1 MKYSFASMFIIVYF
15 ALFANAQGNM
25 ALSGFVYDEH
35 HKTLPGATV
44 ALMPINKNVST
55 DQNGFFSFSNLNSGK
70 YKLEVSF
77 IGYEKYIVEFEFNQH
92 LELDI
97 HLSPSMVNLNEVV
110 VADSYAEQRK
120 MTESLNIEVINNDF
134 IRQNQGNS
142 LMKSLERLPGISVID
157 IGAGQSKPLIR
168 GLGFNRVV
176 VLENGIRH
184 EGQQW
189 GADHGLEIDQY
200 AAGRVEIIRGPSSL
214 RYGSDAIGGVIDVKH
229 NEILANKKLGGTVEL
244 SAKSNNSY
252 GGGSILLFGRSNKI
266 WFSMRAT
273 LTRFADYRVPT
284 DSIDIYSY
292 RAPLYKNRMRNTA
305 GKENNFHVTLGFD
318 GKKVSSKLITSIV
331 GSKNGFFAN
340 AHGLEPRMVDALL
353 HDMSNRDFQYPYQTV
368 SHIKVISLNEV
379 RTNKYDWDFE
389 LAFQQNYRQEWSQYV
404 NHGFMPAIFPNNMP
418 FSSELERAFRKN
430 ILTGNI
436 NLKTNI
442 TPKSILYAGLSN
454 EYQMNRIDGR
464 GFIIPEYEQIN
475 MGAYTYFKY
484 NLFEKTLLHA
494 GLRADY
500 GRINIDDYYDWF
512 KSPVL
517 NNTDTLWINLQRAV
531 QLDRSFTS
539 LTWSAGINHQFD
551 YLKLKANIGK
561 SFRMPLANELAA
573 NGINYHRFSFE
584 RGNQSLAP
592 EISYQIDFGAEWH
605 SSLFAFEIT
614 PFVSF
619 SPNYIYLNPTHLHDR
634 LYGNG
639 HQVFEYTQNA
649 VLRYG
654 GEVHAHLQPVKTF
667 QFGLIGNYLYAV
679 QTSGNKKG
687 FSLPYSPPAS
697 VLLNVKYNLQ
707 KLWVLYL
714 PYFSAD
720 LNLVAKQ
727 NRVVPPEEKTPG
739 YQLVNLSIGANI
751 TQKPNAVSL
760 VFQVQNMFD
769 IKYFKHTSFY
779 RLINVPEPGR
789 NFIISLS
796 IPIRN

>member
-1 MKYSFASMFIIVYF
+1 MKYFFASIFIIVFY
-15 ALFANAQGNM
+15 AMFANVQSNM
-25 ALSGFVYDEH
+25 VFSGFVYDEH
-35 HKTLPGATV
+35 HKALPGATV
-44 ALMPINKNVST
+44 SLMPINKNLST
-55 DQNGFFSFSNLNSGK
+55 DKNGFFSISNLNKGK

-77 IGYEKYIVEFEFNQH
+77 IGYKKYIAEFEFNQQV
-92 LELDI
+92 EIDI

-120 MTESLNIEVINNDF
+120 MNESLNIEVINNDF

-157 IGAGQSKPLIR
+157 IGAGQAKPLIR

-229 NEILANKKLGGTVEL
+229 NEVPDNKKLGGIVDL

-252 GGGSILLFGRSNKI
+252 GGGSLLLFGRSNNM
-266 WFSMRAT
+266 WFNLRAT
-273 LTRFADYRVPT
+273 AAEFADYRVPT

-292 RAPLYKNRMRNTA
+292 RAPLYQRRMRNTA
-305 GKENNFHVTLGFD
+305 GKENNLHVTVGFD
-318 GKKVSSKLITSIV
+318 SDIFSSKLITSIV
-331 GSKNGFFAN
+331 KSKNGFFAN

-353 HDMSNRDFQYPYQTV
+353 HDKSDRDIQFPYQTV
-368 SHIKVISLNEV
+368 SHFKVISLNEI
-379 RTNKYDWDFE
+379 RTTKYDWDLD
-389 LAFQQNYRQEWSQYV
+389 LAYQKNFRQEWSQYV
-404 NHGFMPAIFPNNMP
+404 NHGFMPAIFPDNVP
-418 FSSELERAFRKN
+418 FSSDLERAFRKH
-430 ILTGNI
+430 IFTGNV
-436 NLKTNI
+436 NLTTNI
-442 TPKSILYAGLSN
+442 APKSILYAGLSN

-464 GFIIPEYEQIN
+464 GFIIPEYEQYN
-475 MGAYTYFKY
+475 AGFYAYCKY
-484 NLFEKTLLHA
+484 YLFDKTLLHA
-494 GLRADY
+494 GIRVDY
-500 GRINIDDYYDWF
+500 GRIMIDEYYDWF
-512 KSPVL
+512 KSPML
-517 NNTDTLWINLQRAV
+517 ENADTLWVNLQRAF
-531 QLDRSFTS
+531 QLNRSFS
-539 LTWSAGINHQFD
+539 SFTWSVGINHQINQ
-551 YLKLKANIGK
+551 LKLKANIGK

-592 EISYQIDFGAEWH
+592 EISYQFDFGAEWH
-605 SSLFAFEIT
+605 STLFAFEIT
-614 PFVSF
+614 PFVSY
-619 SPNYIYLNPTHLHDR
+619 SPNYIYLNPTYLHDR

-639 HQVFEYTQNA
+639 HQVFEYTQSA

-654 GEVHAHLQPVKTF
+654 GEVHAHIQPVRTL
-667 QFGLIGNYLYAV
+667 QFGLIGNYLFAL

-697 VLLNVKYNLQ
+697 VLLNFKYNLQ
-707 KLWVLYL
+707 KMWVFYMPYL
-714 PYFSAD
+714 SAD

-739 YQLVNLSIGANI
+739 YQLVNLSLGANV
-751 TQKPNAVSL
+751 TQKPNAISL
-760 VFQVQNMFD
+760 VFQIQNLFNN
-769 IKYFKHTSFY
+769 KYFKHTSFY
-779 RLINVPEPGR
+779 RLINVPEQGR

-796 IPIRN
+796 IPL